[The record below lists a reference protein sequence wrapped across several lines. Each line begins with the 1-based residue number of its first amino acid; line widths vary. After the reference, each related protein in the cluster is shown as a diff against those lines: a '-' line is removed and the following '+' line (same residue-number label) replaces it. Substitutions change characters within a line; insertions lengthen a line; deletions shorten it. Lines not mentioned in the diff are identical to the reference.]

1 MDMNIKPVGLTPPGA
16 QTEKP
21 AGVSQNQTEQKPAG
35 DQVSISGQKPPEP
48 GTEKKWTFLLY
59 GAGDNNLSRFIEN
72 NVKDMEKVGSDDHT
86 HLVAQLDKSS
96 GDCKRFYVT
105 KVEGEASGVQGVQS
119 PVLENMGPSVN
130 MADPQTLTDFI
141 VWGAKNY
148 PGEYIGL
155 SIGDH
160 GGGTAGAVT
169 DDRNGKG
176 IMTPPNIKKAIKDA
190 EDILGRKLDM
200 VGFDCCLMANTE
212 VAYEL
217 KDTANYL
224 VASEES
230 EGGAGWPYT
239 KVLTEQALKSLQ
251 EALKTRIN
259 VEPKEFVTKIIED
272 ASTVQGDLPTLS
284 SIDLGKMDNVA
295 QKIDG
300 FAGAILDTKTPMSDL
315 KSLVSKTQ
323 SFSGFKDIYDF
334 CDKVV
339 KQEAI
344 QDENLKAAAKEVIA
358 SLDEAI
364 LANEHKESYPGAHGL
379 QIELKTY
386 GGPSSAY
393 KDLAFARDTK
403 WGQAISKI
411 AGKGAEGEAPVE
423 GGFDGG
429 YYGFDQ

>member
-1 MDMNIKPVGLTPPGA
+1 
-16 QTEKP
+16 
-21 AGVSQNQTEQKPAG
+21 
-35 DQVSISGQKPPEP
+35 
-48 GTEKKWTFLLY
+48 
-59 GAGDNNLSRFIEN
+59 
-72 NVKDMEKVGSDDHT
+72 
-86 HLVAQLDKSS
+86 
-96 GDCKRFYVT
+96 
-105 KVEGEASGVQGVQS
+105 
-119 PVLENMGPSVN
+119 
-130 MADPQTLTDFI
+130 
-141 VWGAKNY
+141 
-148 PGEYIGL
+148 
-155 SIGDH
+155 
-160 GGGTAGAVT
+160 
-169 DDRNGKG
+169 
-176 IMTPPNIKKAIKDA
+176 
-190 EDILGRKLDM
+190 
-200 VGFDCCLMANTE
+200 MANTE